1 MCILRFRYPLENSK
15 NLDNIK
21 TIVYFV
27 FIASLDCMDS
37 HVCSHEISKKNP
49 QYFSSLTHFGV
60 GGGSGSDG
68 GGGGVGVSGEGGG
81 DSRGGGNGGCGGRF
95 NLN

>member
-1 MCILRFRYPLENSK
+1 MSRLYGIFEFINLTAIKYSTTLRFRYPLENSK
-15 NLDNIK
+15 NLDNIP

-49 QYFSSLTHFGV
+49 HYLSSLTHFGV
-60 GGGSGSDG
+60 GGVSGSDG
-68 GGGGVGVSGEGGG
+68 GGGG
-81 DSRGGGNGGCGGRF
+81 RF

>member
-1 MCILRFRYPLENSK
+1 MYPLENSK
-15 NLDNIK
+15 NLDNIP

-27 FIASLDCMDS
+27 IIASLDCMDS

-49 QYFSSLTHFGV
+49 HFFSSLTHFGV

-68 GGGGVGVSGEGGG
+68 GGGGVGGSGSGEGGG
-81 DSRGGGNGGCGGRF
+81 DGRGGGNGGGGGRF